1 MCGPYRMRTRERSK
15 NTRIPSAVLSTGT
28 IRSMGRT
35 ITSMAILFYL
45 WTRRCDPG
53 GFRDVRPLVDPRPP
67 GGLGHPVH
75 TFQSRET
82 GAPSLE
88 YTGGTFI
95 ENICMMPMW
104 ALFLLVPQIVGNIL
118 YPNPWSTLVCGKMTR
133 WHSMESLTQDASSGR
148 RRRGRTIESHRRR
161 GWISTTTSRKGARWR
176 SLGARSPTRPP

>member
-1 MCGPYRMRTRERSK
+1 M
-15 NTRIPSAVLSTGT
+15 LSTGT

-88 YTGGTFI
+88 YTVGTFI

-118 YPNPWSTLVCGKMTR
+118 YPNPWSALVCGKMTR
-133 WHSMESLTQDASSGR
+133 WHSMVSLTQDA
-148 RRRGRTIESHRRR
+148 
-161 GWISTTTSRKGARWR
+161 
-176 SLGARSPTRPP
+176 

>member
-1 MCGPYRMRTRERSK
+1 
-15 NTRIPSAVLSTGT
+15 
-28 IRSMGRT
+28 
-35 ITSMAILFYL
+35 MAILFYL

-95 ENICMMPMW
+95 ENICMTPMW
-104 ALFLLVPQIVGNIL
+104 ALFLLVPQIVGNEQAL
-118 YPNPWSTLVCGKMTR
+118 DK
-133 WHSMESLTQDASSGR
+133 
-148 RRRGRTIESHRRR
+148 
-161 GWISTTTSRKGARWR
+161 
-176 SLGARSPTRPP
+176 